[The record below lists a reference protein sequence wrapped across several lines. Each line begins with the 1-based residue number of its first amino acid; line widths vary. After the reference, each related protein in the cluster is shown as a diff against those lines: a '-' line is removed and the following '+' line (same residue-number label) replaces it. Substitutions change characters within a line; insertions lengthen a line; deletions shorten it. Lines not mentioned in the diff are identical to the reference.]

1 MVSVS
6 VPSTV
11 VAADADATTSGD
23 VERWR
28 WAVPFV
34 VIGSVAVVAGG
45 LVAAVTGP
53 TGFGHGS
60 WLAAFLVLVGGV
72 ALVALGAGQA
82 WLAAERP
89 SDTMLRLELGL
100 WNAGVVATIV
110 GTLVGAPGLTTI
122 GGLGTVAALG
132 VFLRAV
138 WRRSASA
145 PLWAWR
151 SYLAGVGVLLVS
163 TPVGLLL
170 AWIRA

>member
-11 VAADADATTSGD
+11 AEAVTPGD

-82 WLAAERP
+82 WLAADRP

-110 GTLVGAPGLTTI
+110 GTLVDAPALTTV

-132 VFLRAV
+132 AFLRAV
-138 WRRSASA
+138 RRRLAGA
-145 PLWAWR
+145 PRWAWCG
-151 SYLAGVGVLLVS
+151 YLAGVGVLLVS